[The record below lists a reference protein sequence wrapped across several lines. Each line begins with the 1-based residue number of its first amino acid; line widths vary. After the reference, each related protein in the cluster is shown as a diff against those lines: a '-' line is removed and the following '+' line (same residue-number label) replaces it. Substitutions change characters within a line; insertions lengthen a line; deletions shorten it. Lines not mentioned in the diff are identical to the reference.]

1 MTIAVRSFNKTVI
14 ETKPGVDKKKYLEQF
29 ASAALSGAPH
39 HPYSADIEFDHEAF
53 EPTLTLVDLLTT
65 ESEQAQKIPLV
76 AAAQEP
82 EAKFEDLPPEVQPLF
97 GGYPL
102 VEGERVSSIRMLCLE
117 KDWEGMARRTVFV
130 ERETNFARAYFAV
143 PSLRA
148 DPKTPG
154 LTPAAL
160 LRVASAPIVNAA
172 AVGPVLASAG
182 EGPTFEDIG
191 VPIINTFLD
200 IVGTLSWAIPEA
212 GPFVSA
218 GVTFIQFI
226 MGEAIAG
233 FRPRQPSLL
242 DNIATIANNV
252 VDRLEF
258 FQEQA
263 ELKKQLQALKAFSD
277 WLKNVATL
285 LNTQDQEAFRLHMT
299 EKGGIL
305 EQLNLQFGPD
315 VEYSL
320 FKLRA
325 HSTMTPTRSRGR
337 PTSSW
342 RHWALASAKLRLI
355 FLTTSEYLFA
365 LKLKIILLARLYA
378 IGYDYDGRPSTRS
391 KLKIRTRRSVC

>member
-39 HPYSADIEFDHEAF
+39 DPYSADIEFDHEAF

-82 EAKFEDLPPEVQPLF
+82 EAKFEDLPPEVQRLF

-130 ERETNFARAYFAV
+130 ERETNLARAYFAV

-154 LTPAAL
+154 LTPAAFFDSP
-160 LRVASAPIVNAA
+160 LRRSSMPPRLAPSWPP
-172 AVGPVLASAG
+172 PVSS
-182 EGPTFEDIG
+182 GPTFEDIG

-233 FRPRQPSLL
+233 FRPRRPSLL
-242 DNIATIANNV
+242 DDIETIANDV

-277 WLKNVATL
+277 WIKNVTTL
-285 LNTQDQEAFRLHMT
+285 LNTQDREAFRLHMT
-299 EKGGIL
+299 EKGG
-305 EQLNLQFGPD
+305 NP
-315 VEYSL
+315 
-320 FKLRA
+320 
-325 HSTMTPTRSRGR
+325 
-337 PTSSW
+337 
-342 RHWALASAKLRLI
+342 
-355 FLTTSEYLFA
+355 
-365 LKLKIILLARLYA
+365 
-378 IGYDYDGRPSTRS
+378 
-391 KLKIRTRRSVC
+391 